1 MIPKREPMQSKLT
14 QLFSVVGLL
23 CLFFTTSSQALHS
36 SYYNQYIEVDVS
48 PNNTHGIHELLVYA
62 EEDFSVQ
69 KYVTQY
75 TVQGKHATERL
86 LGKGAYYFPI
96 FEFYL
101 SKKGLPD
108 ALKYLPAVESHL
120 YPKVKSGRGA
130 AGLWQFMPATGR
142 HYGLRVDEQVDERF
156 DPHLA
161 SEAAATMLADLYQQ
175 FGDWNL
181 VLSAYNCGPGRVRKA
196 MRKAGSKQ
204 YADIR
209 QYLPKQTQQYT
220 DKITAFL
227 FVAQNHQELNIQ
239 AKVSPSIQKRLVQT
253 VKFHGAYNLE
263 QLAKAAQMDITYLQ
277 ALNPK
282 YTSTQL
288 AAYQTYELQVPDYA
302 KTLLDNYFDSRL
314 APEVEEQEIRSNQEQ
329 LFTQLCFFDHHPSDL
344 FSISAP
350 GEQVP
355 PKSNLVNRSTWA
367 LVRKS
372 ILV

>member
-1 MIPKREPMQSKLT
+1 MQPKLIH
-14 QLFSVVGLL
+14 LCSVVGML
-23 CLFFTTSSQALHS
+23 CLYFITPIQALHT

-48 PNNTHGIHELLVYA
+48 PDNSNGIYDLITHA
-62 EEDFSVQ
+62 QADWSVQ

-101 SKKGLPD
+101 GKKGLPN

-130 AGLWQFMPATGR
+130 AGLWQFMPATAR
-142 HYGLRVDEQVDERF
+142 YYGLRVDEQVDERF

-161 SEAAATMLADLYQQ
+161 SEAAATMLSDLYQQ
-175 FGDWNL
+175 FGDWPL

-204 YADIR
+204 YEDIKP
-209 QYLPKQTQQYT
+209 YLPKQTQQYT

-227 FVAQNHQELNIQ
+227 FVAQNHQALGIQ
-239 AKVSPSIQKRLVQT
+239 AKISPSIQKRLIQT
-253 VKFHGAYNLE
+253 VKFHGAYHLKE
-263 QLAKAAQMDITYLQ
+263 LAKAAQMDIAYLQ
-277 ALNPK
+277 ALNPQYQK
-282 YTSTQL
+282 DQL
-288 AAYQTYELQVPDYA
+288 AAYQVYELQVPDYA
-302 KTLLDNYFDSRL
+302 KVLLDNYFESRL
-314 APEVEEQEIRSNQEQ
+314 APEVEDQEMRSSQEE
-329 LFTQLCFFDHHPSDL
+329 LFTQLCFFGDQAKD
-344 FSISAP
+344 SIVPNTSSGQDPDP
-350 GEQVP
+350 G
-355 PKSNLVNRSTWA
+355 SLAGNSTWA
-367 LVRKS
+367 LIRKS